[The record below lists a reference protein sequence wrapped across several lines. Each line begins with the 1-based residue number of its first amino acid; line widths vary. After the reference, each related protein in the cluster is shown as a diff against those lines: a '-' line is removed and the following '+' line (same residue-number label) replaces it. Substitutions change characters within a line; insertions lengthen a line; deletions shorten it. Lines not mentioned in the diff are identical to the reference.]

1 MKIKAFFLV
10 IFVFSAAGMFPQQ
23 IEEESLVVNIEV
35 PVRVYHG
42 NNFIDNLTIDDF
54 QVYENGKSQKIQ
66 AVYLVNERNVARKEE
81 RKRFSPDTSRN
92 FYLFFEMS
100 DYDPRVGRAVE
111 YFLKNVIYP
120 GDKLVIVTPTS
131 SYKLRGKALELKS
144 RDEIVKQLKGI
155 LRKDALVG
163 SSEYR
168 SMIHELTELASS
180 ISSSL
185 EQRDDIFL
193 REESST
199 FARDETGGFGLE
211 GRTMGEKLMRYQYI
225 LGRLEEMRYVSQ
237 EKMIDFAE
245 LMEDEEGQKYVFLFY
260 QNEYIPQI
268 DPKILTQYMSLYQ
281 DRPNIEQT
289 ISGIMNFYRRD
300 ITFDVEKVKRVYAD
314 RSIAIH
320 FLFMSRPQ
328 DVIPGVIFQ
337 ERSEDIFGAFREMA
351 DATGGY
357 IESSM
362 RADLLMK
369 NAVEASKQ
377 YYLIYYS
384 PENYVRDGE
393 FKNIEVRVSEKDYK
407 ITHRKGYI
415 SN

>member
-1 MKIKAFFLV
+1 MKIKMMVLV
-10 IFVFSAAGMFPQQ
+10 IFVFSVVSVFPQQ
-23 IEEESLVVNIEV
+23 IAEESLVINIEV
-35 PVRVYHG
+35 PVRVYKD

-54 QVYENGKSQKIQ
+54 KVYENGKAQNIQ

-81 RKRFSPDTSRN
+81 RKRFSPNTNRN
-92 FYLFFEMS
+92 FYLFFEIS
-100 DYDPRVGRAVE
+100 EYDPRIGEAVD

-120 GDKLVIVTPTS
+120 GDVLVVVTPTS
-131 SYKLRGKALELKS
+131 SYKLRAKALELKS
-144 RDEIVKQLKGI
+144 RDEIVKQLRGI

-168 SMIHELTELASS
+168 SMLQELTELASS

-185 EQRDDIFL
+185 ERREDVFVREDTASL
-193 REESST
+193 TREE
-199 FARDETGGFGLE
+199 TGYFELE

-237 EKMIDFAE
+237 EKMIDFAD
-245 LMEDEEGQKYVFLFY
+245 LMEEEEGQKYVFLFY
-260 QNEYIPQI
+260 QNEYVPQI
-268 DPKILTQYMSLYQ
+268 DPKILTQYMALYQ

-300 ITFDVEKVKRVYAD
+300 ISFDVNKVKQVYAD
-314 RSIAIH
+314 RSISIH
-320 FLFMSRPQ
+320 FLFISKSTEL
-328 DVIPGVIFQ
+328 IPGVVFQ
-337 ERSEDIFGAFREMA
+337 ERSEDIFSAFREMA

-362 RADLLMK
+362 RADWLMK

-384 PENYVRDGE
+384 PENYIRDGK
-393 FKNIEVRVSEKDYK
+393 FKSIEVEIPEKNYRVV
-407 ITHRKGYI
+407 HRKGYI

>member
-1 MKIKAFFLV
+1 MKIKIMVLV
-10 IFVFSAAGMFPQQ
+10 IFVFSVVSVFPQQ
-23 IEEESLVVNIEV
+23 IAEESLVINIEV
-35 PVRVYHG
+35 PVRVYKD

-54 QVYENGKSQKIQ
+54 KVYENGKAQNIQ

-81 RKRFSPDTSRN
+81 RKRFSPNTNRN
-92 FYLFFEMS
+92 FYLFFEIS
-100 DYDPRVGRAVE
+100 EYDPRIGEAVD

-120 GDKLVIVTPTS
+120 GDVLVVVTPTS
-131 SYKLRGKALELKS
+131 SYKLRAKALELKS
-144 RDEIVKQLKGI
+144 RDEIVKQLRGI

-168 SMIHELTELASS
+168 SMLQELTELASS
-180 ISSSL
+180 ISSAL
-185 EQRDDIFL
+185 ERREDVFVRDDTTSL
-193 REESST
+193 TREE
-199 FARDETGGFGLE
+199 TGYFELE
-211 GRTMGEKLMRYQYI
+211 GRTTGEKLMRYQYI

-237 EKMIDFAE
+237 EKMIDFAD
-245 LMEDEEGQKYVFLFY
+245 LMEEEEGQKYVFLFY

-268 DPKILTQYMSLYQ
+268 DPKILTQYIALYQ

-300 ITFDVEKVKRVYAD
+300 ISFDVNKVKQVYAD
-314 RSIAIH
+314 RSISIH
-320 FLFMSRPQ
+320 FLFISRSTEF
-328 DVIPGVIFQ
+328 IPGVVFQ
-337 ERSEDIFGAFREMA
+337 ERSEDIFSAFREMA

-362 RADLLMK
+362 RADWLMK

-384 PENYVRDGE
+384 PENYIRDGK
-393 FKNIEVRVSEKDYK
+393 FKSIEVEIPEKNYRVV
-407 ITHRKGYI
+407 HRKGYI